1 MICNQLMKFTKRGLL
16 FCMAAGFSCCVFAFE
31 KFTDEKGEYVIGSD
45 GAKHYYLFA
54 VNKTSGTYWSFNN
67 VTYSRANA
75 LAAVVEPNFKWV
87 NGSIFAFEKDCRY
100 SYTVKAN
107 PSATLYGIDLETTDA
122 GSLRLQGKTAK
133 YSIGEFG
140 VRSRSGHKINFVRA
154 DDYNVGTEGA
164 EIHLEES
171 QTWSGPDANS
181 LSSAPFIIVPNYL
194 ASKTCRG
201 YVSAKDD
208 IVWTLAGDMV
218 LPWLISNHA
227 LTNIDIVIKS
237 PALIALHKGDW
248 GEGKLHA
255 RKVTFDGGYGIKF
268 GKDTVIIPY
277 TSTDNNYGGSRTY
290 GIGSVPL
297 ITPVQVAET
306 IELKN
311 GATLKAIETTVV
323 SGGVSIVSSGTIT
336 NKVEG
341 VFNFADNDTT
351 FHIEE
356 GSVLD
361 LSAASLTGSG
371 KYAFT
376 GAGGVVLPISGAADE
391 FLHLPDFSG
400 HTGELS
406 VIVASGTLVL
416 ENATAIP
423 EGCTIVTEGDGG
435 VLVIDDT
442 GFDAETMLGGTKKKV
457 EPSRLVVTDAD
468 VEGEVSVEDGETLNV
483 FGNGLGENASLK
495 LWGGATVMFRK
506 NASVSSPVWST
517 NTVTFKTFDSS
528 VTGTVAGVYSKNGSQ
543 TVDLRSP
550 GLLVL
555 SGGGV
560 IGIVNMYNG
569 NVAVTGKYSVK
580 GATYFYGGHMLV
592 HNGGEWV
599 YTANDQHLRLDKN
612 SEGDSCLEIGPGGY
626 VDDTANSHST
636 YIGSTSYQSKLLVSG
651 GHFCHRYHNFGMY
664 KNSTVE
670 IRSGT
675 FECRRRI
682 SCSGTADN
690 SKIILGDGTWYCYG
704 GNYCPQLFTGTGF
717 CTVSFEGNSTLNIA
731 NGQQERNDTTN
742 DVPQCTYVCKPGSRL
757 KLIGRSDVNSILT
770 LHNFNADGLVF
781 DINDIPDRTDKGI
794 KVKFVDP
801 GENVAVG
808 YVLPGISGNEF
819 MPVAGE
825 GASVRLNASY
835 VVPEGVTFDTS
846 SLPQGWY
853 SGFAETSVSNLVFE
867 TGSTLQFPFPTAP
880 YAPLSIAGSLTLPAA
895 MNYTATG
902 TSKPKVKLATIVDPA
917 EGIIQGEE
925 ECVWTSTGWLNPE
938 YATFSAVEGKLVFSY
953 DPPGTIL
960 ILR

>member
-1 MICNQLMKFTKRGLL
+1 MKNLVRKFVFIGLA
-16 FCMAAGFSCCVFAFE
+16 FAGSSGFGEFVKGS
-31 KFTDEKGEYVIGSD
+31 DEKGEYVIGSD
-45 GAKHYYLFA
+45 GEKHYYLFA
-54 VNKTSGTYWSFNN
+54 VNKPSGTFWSFNN
-67 VTYSRANA
+67 VAYSRANA
-75 LAAVVEPNFKWV
+75 QAGTADTSWV
-87 NGSIFAFEKDCRY
+87 NDSVFAFEKDCTY
-100 SYTVKAN
+100 NYTVKAN
-107 PSATLYGIDLETTDA
+107 PKITLYGIDLETA
-122 GSLRLQGKTAK
+122 NGSSVSLMYNAAK
-133 YSIGEFG
+133 YTIGEFG
-140 VRSRSGHKINFVRA
+140 VRSVSGNKIQFVRM
-154 DDYNVGTEGA
+154 DDYKVGTEGA
-164 EIHLEES
+164 EIHLAAS
-171 QTWSGPDANS
+171 QTWTGPERSA
-181 LSSAPFIIVPNYL
+181 LSSAPFVIIPNYL
-194 ASKTCRG
+194 GAETCRG
-201 YVSAKDD
+201 YVSAEDD

-218 LPWLISNHA
+218 MPWLISNHA

-255 RKVTFDGGYGIKF
+255 RKVTFDGGTGIKF
-268 GKDTVIIPY
+268 GADKSFIPY
-277 TSTDNNYGGSRTY
+277 TSGDNIHGGSKTY

-297 ITPVQVAET
+297 IDPVQVAET

-341 VFNFADNDTT
+341 VFNFVGDGAT
-351 FHIEE
+351 FHVEE

-391 FLHLPDFSG
+391 FLYLPDFSE

-406 VIVASGTLVL
+406 VVVASGMLVL
-416 ENATAIP
+416 EDAAAIP
-423 EGCTIVTEGDGG
+423 EGCTIVTEGEGG

-442 GFDAETMLGGTKKKV
+442 GFNAETMLGGTKNKIA
-457 EPSRLVVTDAD
+457 PSRLLVTDSD
-468 VEGEVSVEDGETLNV
+468 VSGEINVENGETLNV
-483 FGNGLGENASLK
+483 FGDGLGENASLK
-495 LWGGATVMFRK
+495 LWGGATVMFRES
-506 NASVSSPVWST
+506 ATISSPVWST
-517 NTVTFKTFDSS
+517 NTVTFKTFDQS

-543 TVDLRSP
+543 TVKIRSP

-560 IGIVNMYNG
+560 IGYVDMHNG
-569 NVAVTGKYSVK
+569 NAAVTGKYSVK
-580 GATYFYGGHMLV
+580 GRTYFYGGHMLV
-592 HNGGEWV
+592 HDGGEWV

-612 SEGDSCLEIGPGGY
+612 TEGDACLEIGPGGY
-626 VDDTANSHST
+626 VDDTASSHST

-651 GHFCHRYHNFGMY
+651 GYFCHRYHNFGMY

-742 DVPQCTYVCKPGSRL
+742 EVPQCTYVCKPGSRL

-794 KVKFVDP
+794 KVKFIDP

-835 VVPEGVTFDTS
+835 VVPEGVTFDAA

-853 SGFAETSVSNLVFE
+853 SGFAETAVSNLVFE

-902 TSKPKVKLATIVDPA
+902 TSKPKVKLATIVDPV

-953 DPPGTIL
+953 DPPGTVIVV
-960 ILR
+960 R